1 METSTHRLKVKMATK
16 ITMEVGMTINA
27 TMERVINTQEGITQ
41 ANIATQFGS
50 RGTSK
55 VEAFHILCAESK
67 LSLR

>member
-1 METSTHRLKVKMATK
+1 MVVRSTCHAPLIIMMMA
-16 ITMEVGMTINA
+16 MA